1 MNPGDA
7 APAPPAAGGG
17 SVAIVDVGSN
27 SIKMLVATRSE
38 GGGLQALAMQTLEAR
53 ISAGLSAERPQL
65 GAEGMARGV
74 AAIGA
79 LLDAA
84 RRWRPTRTILVATSA
99 VRDAANGAEFVERVR
114 AATGERLRIL
124 SGDEEAAL
132 IGRGLLCD
140 PALVHLSD
148 FEVFDLGGGS
158 LECLS
163 FQGREL
169 RQALSLPLGC
179 VRLTERFVGHPER
192 PLDAATGGALC
203 NHVERALDDSGFRFS
218 PRPEPVAVGTGGTFT
233 TARAIRAAAAGLALE
248 ATEPAIAVP
257 ELRALAERLGN
268 LPLAERQ
275 TVPGLPRKRADV
287 FPAALLTLL
296 TLAKVGGIG
305 VFRHSFYNLRWGL
318 AAQALGADGN

>member
-1 MNPGDA
+1 MNPADA
-7 APAPPAAGGG
+7 APAPPPAGAG
-17 SVAIVDVGSN
+17 SVAVVDVGSN
-27 SIKMLVATRSE
+27 SIKLLVAARAE
-38 GGGLQALAMQTLEAR
+38 DGALQALAMQTLEAR

-65 GAEGMARGV
+65 GAEGIARGV
-74 AAIGA
+74 AAIGT

-84 RRWRPTRTILVATSA
+84 RLWRPARAIVVATSA
-99 VRDAANGAEFVERVR
+99 VRDAANGAEFVACVR

-140 PALVHLSD
+140 PGLVHLSD
-148 FEVFDLGGGS
+148 FEVYDLGGGS

-163 FQGREL
+163 FQGRKL

-179 VRLTERFVGHPER
+179 VRLTEKFVRHPNQ
-192 PLDAATGGALC
+192 PLDEPSRSALC
-203 NHVERALDDSGFRFS
+203 AQVETALGDSGFRFPS
-218 PRPEPVAVGTGGTFT
+218 RAEPVAVGTGGTFT
-233 TARAIRAAAAGLALE
+233 TVRAIRAAAAGLALE
-248 ATEPAIAVP
+248 ATEPAIPVP
-257 ELRALAERLGN
+257 ELAALAERLGR

-305 VFRHSFYNLRWGL
+305 RFRHSFYNLRWGL
-318 AAQALGADGN
+318 AAETLGAAGD